1 MRTHP
6 MSHILV
12 DSLPIPVHYL
22 GVPRYQRTVARETPM
37 LRPALMVSALLMAQ
51 AYATA
56 QDQAN
61 RNEVPVEVVATASE
75 YVSQS
80 TTISHPA
87 HAYTDCHGSTSYLGD
102 FRGFEDSDGSI
113 SGTVT
118 GTADTD
124 THCSSTFSPP
134 SESTLTTYRRVNYTI
149 VKSDQALHLLSCTQ
163 VWRLTLKER
172 LLIAAVS
179 GSAESADKY
188 AARAKGGWSDCPTF
202 GIGAQYTLRIHN
214 ASDARLVD
222 STGTK
227 PIKLE
232 YLSSVPLSAL
242 PAPAPARQPQDPSTT
257 GEAKVHI
264 TSSPSGGEIYVDG
277 KFFGSTPSDIT
288 LTPGEHIVR
297 VTVAGKEWSRSV
309 QITAGEIRLQAEIA
323 EK

>member
-1 MRTHP
+1 
-6 MSHILV
+6 
-12 DSLPIPVHYL
+12 
-22 GVPRYQRTVARETPM
+22 M
-37 LRPALMVSALLMAQ
+37 LRPALLISTLLISQ
-51 AYATA
+51 ACAPA

-61 RNEVPVEVVATASE
+61 RNGAPVEVVATASE
-75 YVSQS
+75 YVSHS
-80 TTISHPA
+80 TTVSHPG
-87 HAYTDCHGSTSYLGD
+87 HAYTDCHGSTSYLGH
-102 FRGFEDSDGSI
+102 FRGFEDSYGSI
-113 SGTVT
+113 SGTMS

-163 VWRLTLKER
+163 VWRPTLKER
-172 LLIAAVS
+172 LLIATIS

-188 AARAKGGWSDCPTF
+188 AARAKGGWSDCPAF

-222 STGTK
+222 STGAK

-232 YLSSVPLSAL
+232 YLSSLPLSAL
-242 PAPAPARQPQDPSTT
+242 PAPAPAQPQAASTT

-277 KFFGSTPSDIT
+277 KFFGSTPSDIS
-288 LTPGEHIVR
+288 LASGEHIVK
-297 VTVAGKEWSRSV
+297 VMLGDKEWTRTV
-309 QITAGEIRLQAEIA
+309 QVTSGEISLHAPMSEP
-323 EK
+323 